1 MTHREPWRVSTKN
14 GLDSLMLVGVVTL
27 SGCATQG
34 FVRQELAPIEAR
46 VSELESTSEEHAER
60 IDAVDGRAQ
69 QGINQ
74 ANNAA
79 QAAQQDADQATE
91 DATAAGRQA
100 EAAQQSA
107 DQAGNRVGAL
117 QNQFDSHLNYSVEQ
131 TVSVQFAL
139 NSAALS
145 DAAMATL
152 GRIPGQVQQGDFLEV
167 QGYADSTG
175 DDSYNIAL
183 SERRSDAVF
192 RYLIAQGVDLYRI
205 SMIGLG
211 EENPTADNGTRE
223 GREQN
228 RRVEIRLLRAN

>member
-1 MTHREPWRVSTKN
+1 
-14 GLDSLMLVGVVTL
+14 MLVGVVTL

-34 FVRQELAPIEAR
+34 FVRQELEPIEAR

-60 IDAVDGRAQ
+60 IDAVDSRAQ
-69 QGINQ
+69 QGINE

-79 QAAQQDADQATE
+79 QAAQQSADQATE
-91 DATAAGRQA
+91 DAATAGRQA
-100 EAAQQSA
+100 EAAEQSA

-117 QNQFDSHLNYSVEQ
+117 QTRFDSHDDYSVER

-139 NSAALS
+139 DSAALS

-152 GRIPGQVQQGDFLEV
+152 GGIGRQVQQGDFVEV
-167 QGYADSTG
+167 QGYTDSTG
-175 DDSYNIAL
+175 EDSYNIAL
-183 SERRSDAVF
+183 SGRRSDAVL
-192 RYLIAQGVDLYRI
+192 RYLVAQGVDLFRI

-211 EENPTADNGTRE
+211 EANPTADNSTRE

-228 RRVEIRLLRAN
+228 RRVEVRLLRAD